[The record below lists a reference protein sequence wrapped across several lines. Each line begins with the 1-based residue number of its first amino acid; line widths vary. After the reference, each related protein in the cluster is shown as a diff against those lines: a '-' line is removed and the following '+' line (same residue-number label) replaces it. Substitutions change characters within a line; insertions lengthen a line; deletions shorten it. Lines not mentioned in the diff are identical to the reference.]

1 MQFYSLVDFTLRKER
16 CVSGPAAAG
25 VPAAEILP
33 QLKRGSEHW
42 GLLRGAPG

>member
-16 CVSGPAAAG
+16 CVPGPAAAG
-25 VPAAEILP
+25 VPDAEILR

-42 GLLRGAPG
+42 VFLWGAPG